1 MLMLIVIVSSV
12 SIIVISSISSN
23 SSDSS
28 INTIDTT
35 ITTITTNTTNSRIH
49 IITTYYLYHYHQIVP
64 SSGRPLNAKTGAA
77 WWLDCDIHVSTANIY
92 TYTPII

>member
-28 INTIDTT
+28 INTIDN
-35 ITTITTNTTNSRIH
+35 ITNSRIH